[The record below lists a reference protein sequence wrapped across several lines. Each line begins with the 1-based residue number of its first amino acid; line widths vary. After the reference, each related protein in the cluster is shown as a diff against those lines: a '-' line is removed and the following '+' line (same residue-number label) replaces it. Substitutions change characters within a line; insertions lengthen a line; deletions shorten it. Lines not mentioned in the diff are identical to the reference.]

1 MFWWEI
7 LCYNF
12 HMSKEVAVDGNLAAQ
27 VRRLFGGRSAR
38 AAAEA
43 VLREYVLQNKPNNK
57 SAKDGA
63 EENRK
68 ESQFERIR
76 KSAEAIARRGDPFYP
91 GFNHKDLRKNRDF
104 G

>member
-1 MFWWEI
+1 
-7 LCYNF
+7 
-12 HMSKEVAVDGNLAAQ
+12 MSKEVAVDGNLAAQ
-27 VRRLFGGRSAR
+27 VRRLSGARSAR

-43 VLREYVLQNKPNNK
+43 VLREYVRQNKPDGD
-57 SAKDGA
+57 SAKDGGK
-63 EENRK
+63 EGRG

-76 KSAEAIARRGDPFYP
+76 KSAEAIARNGDPFYP